1 MRFLIVFMLV
11 LCPSLRIVAF
21 LCKESE
27 LKRRIIIFLI
37 VPALFLSLT
46 LLWLSFDWLGLA
58 GKFSKKKIPKK
69 FSIFWK
75 LGWERYQK
83 KLKAW
88 VYKTRFQEKSKDTR
102 LKFRRRRSK
111 SADSMSYFRPRNQPV
126 LLRSRKL
133 SGHWDRNGCCYHSS
147 NPCSKQFSLLI
158 SGPTGLLIISCVRWV
173 LTNTPFLVRWG

>member
-1 MRFLIVFMLV
+1 MIVFMLV
-11 LCPSLRIVAF
+11 LCPSLRIIAF

-58 GKFSKKKIPKK
+58 GKFSKKKNSKK
-69 FSIFWK
+69 IFEILKTW
-75 LGWERYQK
+75 LGAISKK

-88 VYKTRFQEKSKDTR
+88 LYKTRFQEKSKDSR

-133 SGHWDRNGCCYHSS
+133 SGH
-147 NPCSKQFSLLI
+147 
-158 SGPTGLLIISCVRWV
+158 
-173 LTNTPFLVRWG
+173 